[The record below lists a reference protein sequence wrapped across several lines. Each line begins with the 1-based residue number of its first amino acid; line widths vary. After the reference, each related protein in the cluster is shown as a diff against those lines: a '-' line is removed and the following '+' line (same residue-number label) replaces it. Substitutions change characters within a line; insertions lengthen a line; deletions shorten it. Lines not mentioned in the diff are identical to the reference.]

1 MGWVESTHG
10 VPVAG
15 AVVSVFGK
23 GIRGGSLV
31 TVADSA
37 GQFALPALPA
47 GSYTVRA
54 LGTGHQPAAARK
66 ITVLPERDSVFT
78 VSLTPIGES
87 AALAPERKDAAAP
100 EVETL
105 SVREWEWLFRHRR
118 RSVLESGEDAPAV
131 ETAPPAAIVLAARGA
146 WVPEL
151 AGSVELVTSPSTLG
165 LDMDTLG
172 AEAPN
177 A

>member
-1 MGWVESTHG
+1 MGWVESTRG
-10 VPVAG
+10 APVAG
-15 AVVSVFGK
+15 AIISVFGK

-54 LGTGHQPAAARK
+54 LGTGHEPAAARR

-78 VSLTPIGES
+78 VSLTPIGE
-87 AALAPERKDAAAP
+87 AAAAAATP
-100 EVETL
+100 DAPASEAESLT
-105 SVREWEWLFRHRR
+105 VREWQWLVRHRR
-118 RSVLESGEDAPAV
+118 RSVLESEEEGPAV
-131 ETAPPAAIVLAARGA
+131 VEPPPAAVVLAARGA

-151 AGSVELVTSPSTLG
+151 AGSVELVTSPGTLG
-165 LDMDTLG
+165 
-172 AEAPN
+172 
-177 A
+177 